1 MRIFLKKNDNLA
13 QIINEKCNLIFH
25 LIANTDV
32 EALDID
38 PFYKWYFKKCHT
50 ERPFFSLKTSA
61 KLLYDAIKISGK
73 PYYEVSLIDYGAGV
87 GSLYVLAKMIGCKNV
102 FYNDYDAKF
111 AQMAM
116 EIDTIFGVKM
126 DDYIVGD
133 SDITFKQMREKGYK
147 LDLVMSR
154 NVIEHI
160 YDLENYY
167 LDIASNYPNAIIV
180 SSTTANWNNPLAH
193 IQHVYIH
200 LKNRSKMIEA
210 KKEFLTKKYNLKD
223 SNEIDKAIGNI
234 ATAGGP
240 KLEEAMEDYLKNKIK
255 TQFPSNYTN
264 ICNEYGVWGENL
276 LPYQT
281 HKRLAKDY
289 DVDIKPGIWDEDYS
303 FRLASFISKFLNFVI
318 SKVGYLGNF
327 MSSYIIL
334 VAKPKSN
341 FI

>member
-1 MRIFLKKNDNLA
+1 MKEFIKIKDELSK
-13 QIINEKCNLIFH
+13 IINEKCNEIFH

-50 ERPFFSLKTSA
+50 ARPFFSLKTSA

-87 GSLYVLAKMIGCKNV
+87 GSLYVLAKMIGCKQV

-111 AQMAM
+111 AQMAL

-133 SDITFKQMREKGYK
+133 SDITFKEMREKGYD
-147 LDLVMSR
+147 LDIVISR

-160 YDLENYY
+160 YDLKNYY
-167 LDIASNYPNAIIV
+167 HDISSNYPNAIIV

-193 IQHVYIH
+193 LQHVYIH
-200 LKNRSKMIEA
+200 LKNRSKIIET
-210 KKEFLTKKYNLKD
+210 KKEYLIKKYNLKD
-223 SNEIDKAIGNI
+223 SNEIEKAIGNI

-240 KLEEAMEDYLKNKIK
+240 KLEKAMEDYLKNKIK
-255 TQFPSNYTN
+255 TQFPRNYTN
-264 ICNEYGVWGENL
+264 ICNEFGVWCENL

-281 HKRLAKDY
+281 HKRLAVDY
-289 DVDIKPGIWDEDYS
+289 EVDIKPGIWDEDKS
-303 FRLASFISKFLNFVI
+303 LFIINFFFKGINNLINKFDI
-318 SKVGYLGNF
+318 LGLLLTN
-327 MSSYIIL
+327 YIIIL
-334 VAKPKSN
+334 NKPIKK
-341 FI
+341 

>member
-1 MRIFLKKNDNLA
+1 MNLKSIEFIKLKDELSK
-13 QIINEKCNLIFH
+13 IINEKCNEIFH

-38 PFYKWYFKKCHT
+38 PFYKWYFKKCHF

-61 KLLYDAIKISGK
+61 KLLYDAIKVSGK

-87 GSLYVLAKMIGCKNV
+87 GSLYVLAKMIGCKQV

-133 SDITFKQMREKGYK
+133 SDITFKQMREKGYE
-147 LDLVMSR
+147 LDIVMSR

-167 LDIASNYPNAIIV
+167 HDISSNYPNAIIV

-193 IQHVYIH
+193 MQHVYMH
-200 LKNRSKMIEA
+200 LKNK
-210 KKEFLTKKYNLKD
+210 
-223 SNEIDKAIGNI
+223 KAIMKAKVDYIKDVYKIEDQHFLDYIFKNWQ
-234 ATAGGP
+234 TAGGQEID
-240 KLEEAMEDYLKNKIK
+240 LAIK
-255 TQFPSNYTN
+255 EFQNNGTIKVFAPNYTN
-264 ICNEYGVWGENL
+264 ICNEYGVWSENL

-281 HKRLAKDY
+281 HKRFAKDY
-289 DVDIKPGIWDEDYS
+289 ELDIKPGIWDEDYS
-303 FRLASFISKFLNFVI
+303 CSIINLFTKKINLLILKSDKFGCFL
-318 SKVGYLGNF
+318 
-327 MSSYIIL
+327 SSYIIFFS
-334 VAKPKSN
+334 KPK
-341 FI
+341 